1 EDRLHEVNQELK
13 QVAAQL
19 SGNGQPPRVCDRG
32 RLLKRKRTVVVKREE
47 TMEYNPFAPEVIE
60 NPYPYYAE
68 LRAKSPVSWVEV
80 LQGWAVSRY
89 ADVDFVLRNPKLFP
103 SSVWMARGFGD
114 MNPVPGV
121 PMLLDMNPPDHTRL
135 RKLAN
140 RGFTPRLIRA
150 METHVRAIARELLAA
165 VKKEHTWNL
174 VDAVSSPL
182 PLIAIAEML
191 GVEPERRADFK
202 RWSDETIKGT
212 SQPTDKA
219 VRAQILQATAEMRAY
234 LREAI
239 ARRRTQPGEDLLT
252 AFVQAEEEG
261 RILSADEVLA
271 LVVLLLVA
279 GNETTTNLIGNG
291 VLALLDHPD
300 ALAKVRADRTL
311 LPSLVEEILR
321 YDTSVQVVFRETAQE
336 IELGGVRLPA
346 GATLYLL
353 LGSAN
358 RDERKFPEPDRFD
371 VRRNPQDHVGFG
383 YGIHLCLG
391 APLARLESRIVLEE
405 LLFACPSFTR
415 AVEHVPHIA
424 SLIVRGPQTLP
435 LQFTA

>member
-1 EDRLHEVNQELK
+1 
-13 QVAAQL
+13 
-19 SGNGQPPRVCDRG
+19 
-32 RLLKRKRTVVVKREE
+32 
-47 TMEYNPFAPEVIE
+47 MEYNPFAPEVIE
-60 NPYPYYAE
+60 NPYPYYTE
-68 LRAKSPVSWVEV
+68 LRAKSPVAWVEV

-89 ADVDFVLRNPKLFP
+89 ADVDFVLHNPKLFP

-114 MNPVPGV
+114 LNPVPGV

-150 METHVRAIARELLAA
+150 METHVQTITRELLAA
-165 VKKEHTWNL
+165 IRKEEKCNL
-174 VDAVSSPL
+174 VDAVFSPL

-202 RWSDETIKGT
+202 RWSDETVKGS
-212 SQPTDKA
+212 SQPTDEA
-219 VRAQILQATAEMRAY
+219 VRAQILQTTAEMRAY

-261 RILSADEVLA
+261 RILSTDEVLA

-291 VLALLDHPD
+291 VIALLDHPD
-300 ALAKVRADRTL
+300 ELAKVRADRTL
-311 LPSLVEEILR
+311 VPSLVEEILR
-321 YDTSVQVVFRETAQE
+321 YDTSVQVIFRETAQE
-336 IELGGVRLPA
+336 IELGGVHLPA
-346 GATLYLL
+346 GAILYLL

-405 LLFACPSFTR
+405 LLFECPSFIRT
-415 AVEHVPHIA
+415 VEHVPHIA

-435 LQFTA
+435 IQFAA